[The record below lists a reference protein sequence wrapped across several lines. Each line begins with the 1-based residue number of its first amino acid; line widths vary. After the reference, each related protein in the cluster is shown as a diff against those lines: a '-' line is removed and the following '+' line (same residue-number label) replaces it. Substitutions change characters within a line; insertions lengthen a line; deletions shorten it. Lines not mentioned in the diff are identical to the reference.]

1 MNHQDFKQLRE
12 RLFQVALQRVKEDHP
27 ELSRAARRELA
38 AEQVRQIA
46 QSVKE
51 SSNETGSQPAFEA

>member
-27 ELSRAARRELA
+27 ELSRAARRTLA

-46 QSVKE
+46 QFVKE
-51 SSNETGSQPAFEA
+51 SSNETSSQPAFEA